1 MKNLE
6 YMLARRT
13 AQSEG
18 SERGVVMMRIAA
30 VTVALGVAVMILTL
44 AVFVGFRREISSS
57 FRGLAADVSVM
68 DVMSYGRSSMVVV
81 EADSDFANQ
90 VAQLAEVE
98 SVAPYATVGCMVK
111 SGDNVVGL
119 QLKGITPDYP
129 LEWWQSKIV
138 EGSLPDLGSESRTK
152 QLLLSQATARRLD
165 VGVGDKIEV
174 LYMDSDSKPRRDSF
188 RVAGLYSTGMEEMD
202 CSMALAD
209 IRDVRRLALWGEEQ
223 ISGYDVMLREGADA
237 QTMVESIDEL
247 ITELPDDSGMISTI
261 ATTPAMRF
269 PVVFD
274 WFKAHTVIAQTVL
287 IIMMVVLLFNMAA
300 AMLIMVFDRI
310 GMIGVLKAQGMRNG
324 AIRRVFLYRAA
335 ILFVK
340 GAVWGNVIG
349 LVLVAVQAVW
359 HPIKLDPEGYI
370 LSELPVSVSLWWWL
384 LLNVA
389 TLAAT
394 VVAMVLPSTMVAR
407 IKPEQSLKYK
417 L

>member
-1 MKNLE
+1 
-6 YMLARRT
+6 MLARRT

-44 AVFVGFRREISSS
+44 AVFVGFRCEISSS

-68 DVMSYGRSSMVVV
+68 DVVSYGRSSMVVV
-81 EADSDFANQ
+81 EADDRFAEQ
-90 VAQLAEVE
+90 VAQLAQVE
-98 SVAPYATVGCMVK
+98 SVTPYATVGCMVK

-237 QTMVESIDEL
+237 QAMVLRIDEL
-247 ITELPDDSGMISTI
+247 ITELPDESGMVSTI

-287 IIMMVVLLFNMAA
+287 IIMMVVLLFNMAS

-335 ILFVK
+335 MLFVK

>member
-81 EADSDFANQ
+81 EADSDFADQ
-90 VAQLAEVE
+90 VAQLAQVE

-223 ISGYDVMLREGADA
+223 ISGYDVMLSEGADA

-340 GAVWGNVIG
+340 GAAWGNVIG

-359 HPIKLDPEGYI
+359 HPIKLNPEGYI

>member
-81 EADSDFANQ
+81 EADSDFADQ
-90 VAQLAEVE
+90 VAQLAQVE

-152 QLLLSQATARRLD
+152 QLLLSQATALRLD
-165 VGVGDKIEV
+165 VGVEDKIEV

-223 ISGYDVMLREGADA
+223 ISGYDVMLSEGADA

-340 GAVWGNVIG
+340 GAAWGNVIG

>member
-57 FRGLAADVSVM
+57 FRGFAADVSVM

-111 SGDNVVGL
+111 SGDNVLGL
-119 QLKGITPDYP
+119 QLKGVTSDYP

-152 QLLLSQATARRLD
+152 QLLLSQATALRLD
-165 VGVGDKIEV
+165 VGVEDKIEV

-237 QTMVESIDEL
+237 QAMVLRIDEL

-335 ILFVK
+335 ILFVR
-340 GAVWGNVIG
+340 GAAWGNVIG

>member
-223 ISGYDVMLREGADA
+223 ISGYDVMLSEGADA